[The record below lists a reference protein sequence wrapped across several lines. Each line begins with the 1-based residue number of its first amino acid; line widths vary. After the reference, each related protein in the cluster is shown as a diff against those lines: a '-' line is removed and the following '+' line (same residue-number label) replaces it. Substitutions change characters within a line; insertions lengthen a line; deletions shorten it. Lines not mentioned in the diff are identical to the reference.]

1 MTLELLPNELLLQ
14 LFEYLPVVDLFR
26 AFLHL
31 NSRFNN
37 LLFNQ
42 FRKYRLNF
50 QSTYKQDFDII
61 CRRYLPS
68 IIDRTIS
75 LCLSDDD
82 KTPDQSNCF
91 VSYNLALCDFRH
103 LQSLSLYYLRCE
115 IVMCQLM
122 NECQHLHSLIYLKF
136 SQCKFRHE
144 KTTICCLLSSIWC
157 LPKLTYCYLDI
168 YFNGK
173 EYCILP
179 TMISTSLQH
188 LTIQWATYRL
198 TDLAHIF
205 QCTPYLQY
213 LDANYSIDLDDTPL
227 SFNISSIVTLKMC
240 VYESRSTLI
249 SFLEKLPN
257 LRHLTIETDD
267 THMDGYQWE
276 QLIVNHLPKLQ
287 ILRLKM
293 LFHVDD
299 NENKEQRVDDLL
311 NSFRTRFWLEEH
323 QWYVRCDWD
332 RCQQDSCRDDIF
344 LYTLPYT
351 FNDYYLHD
359 SIIKEKSTC
368 PGNDIHFSYDQVHSL
383 QYEIFPPTN
392 QISSQFMFLNIHELY
407 MYFPIDV
414 NFWLVMPRLDHLKS
428 LSVGIDDLVQTFD
441 TLCQLQ
447 TILDRAPRLYSLT
460 FERWPETFTDMPP
473 FNYSSN
479 SVRLLHLQD
488 IDRPYNHRQCVILSR
503 SSLGKQCEILSITVK
518 YRRSILYLLRKMTNL
533 RALNFISQEDPWADR
548 NQHYSSSS
556 SEDDGTDDELIA
568 WLKDCL
574 PSTYTITRCTEGVTE
589 FGTRTIGY
597 PIRLWIG

>member
-227 SFNISSIVTLKMC
+227 SFNISSIVTLKMY
-240 VYESRSTLI
+240 VYESRPTLI

-257 LRHLTIETDD
+257 LCHLTIKTENTN
-267 THMDGYQWE
+267 MDKYQWE
-276 QLIVNHLPKLQ
+276 QLIVNHLPKLK
-287 ILRLKM
+287 ILRVEM
-293 LFHVDD
+293 LFYIGD

-368 PGNDIHFSYDQVHSL
+368 P
-383 QYEIFPPTN
+383 
-392 QISSQFMFLNIHELY
+392 
-407 MYFPIDV
+407 DV